1 MRAFSIGVVALS
13 LVFAACGKKDEASEQ
28 AEPLAKPEPPAP
40 AEPVGPADDDT
51 TFINKLAN
59 CPSAVAGVTTSLAL
73 DGPVVQV
80 TIATD
85 DDDDTDAIA
94 EIQKRAAALAEIQA
108 AAARDPAR
116 ATHDGKGGFG
126 GALGVC
132 PVFAG
137 DGTMEVRQFDAG
149 VRVRLGVADDAA
161 AHALAAEVKR
171 RIDALPEVLARHGH
185 GSGEGAG
192 GGGNV
197 GGGGE
202 GGHGSGTGGG
212 RRAAE

>member
-1 MRAFSIGVVALS
+1 M
-13 LVFAACGKKDEASEQ
+13 
-28 AEPLAKPEPPAP
+28 
-40 AEPVGPADDDT
+40 
-51 TFINKLAN
+51 
-59 CPSAVAGVTTSLAL
+59 
-73 DGPVVQV
+73 
-80 TIATD
+80 
-85 DDDDTDAIA
+85 
-94 EIQKRAAALAEIQA
+94 
-108 AAARDPAR
+108 
-116 ATHDGKGGFG
+116 
-126 GALGVC
+126 GVC

-137 DGTMEVRQFDAG
+137 DGSMEVRQFDAG
-149 VRVRLGVADDAA
+149 VRVRLGAADEPA

-185 GSGEGAG
+185 GSGAGAG

>member
-1 MRAFSIGVVALS
+1 MRAFSIGVVALG
-13 LVFAACGKKDEASEQ
+13 LVFAACGKKDDAPEQ
-28 AEPLAKPEPPAP
+28 PEQPAKAEPP
-40 AEPVGPADDDT
+40 AEPVAAADDDT

-59 CPSAVAGVTTSLAL
+59 CPSAVDGVTTTLAL
-73 DGPVVQV
+73 DGAVVQV

-85 DDDDTDAIA
+85 DDDDDDAIA

-108 AAARDPAR
+108 AAARDPGR

-137 DGTMEVRQFDAG
+137 DGSMEVRQFDAG
-149 VRVRLGVADDAA
+149 VRVRLGAADEPA

-185 GSGEGAG
+185 GSGAGAG